1 MKFVVRVAFA
11 VAFFFSLVSLQAFA
25 AEPVVNTDQIVANHL
40 NSIGPEAVRTGGQG
54 RVAEGAAQFRIL
66 TGGSATIDGK
76 SVLVSTGRKFQF
88 MMKFLNTD
96 YHGERIVFDGDR
108 VQIAGATAQQARSIF
123 GEFIRTQD
131 VIIREGLLGGVLSTS
146 WPLLNLGDR
155 KAKLSYDGLKMIDGK
170 KLIDLRYKPK
180 KDSDMDIHLYF
191 EPDTYRH
198 VKSVYTMSI
207 RAGIAKAGFGDVPT
221 PGKGEVDITS
231 APIAPS
237 TSETA
242 SARQNETRYRIEE
255 SFGDFKTTDGV
266 TMPTQHVLKYT
277 QELQN
282 GRTNLW
288 EWDMSEKQI
297 SNNISLDPRNFEV
310 K

>member
-25 AEPVVNTDQIVANHL
+25 AEPVVNPEQIVANHL
-40 NSIGPEAVRTGGQG
+40 NSIGAEAVRTGGQG
-54 RVAEGAAQFRIL
+54 RVAQGAAQFRIL
-66 TGGSATIDGK
+66 TGGSATLDGK
-76 SVLVSTGRKFQF
+76 SVLVSTGRKFHF
-88 MMKFLNTD
+88 MMKFSTTD
-96 YHGERIVFDGDR
+96 YHGERIVFDGER
-108 VQIAGATAQQARSIF
+108 VQVASATAQQTRSIF

-131 VIIREGLLGGVLSTS
+131 TIIREGLLGGALSTS

-155 KAKLSYDGLKMIDGK
+155 KAKLSYDGLKAIDGK
-170 KLIDLRYKPK
+170 KLIDVRYKPK
-180 KDSDMDIHLYF
+180 KSSDLDIHLYF
-191 EPDTYRH
+191 DPETYRH

-207 RAGIAKAGFGDVPT
+207 KAGIVQAPNAGT
-221 PGKGEVDITS
+221 PIPALNQQDASSPVSRDTGETL
-231 APIAPS
+231 
-237 TSETA
+237 

-255 SFGDFKTTDGV
+255 TFGDFKTTDGV
-266 TMPTQHVLKYT
+266 TLPTQYVLKYT
-277 QELQN
+277 QELQD

-297 SNNISLDPRNFEV
+297 SNNVSLDPRNFEV

>member
-1 MKFVVRVAFA
+1 
-11 VAFFFSLVSLQAFA
+11 
-25 AEPVVNTDQIVANHL
+25 
-40 NSIGPEAVRTGGQG
+40 
-54 RVAEGAAQFRIL
+54 
-66 TGGSATIDGK
+66 
-76 SVLVSTGRKFQF
+76 
-88 MMKFLNTD
+88 
-96 YHGERIVFDGDR
+96 VFDGER
-108 VQIAGATAQQARSIF
+108 VQVASATAQQTRSIF

-131 VIIREGLLGGVLSTS
+131 TIIREGLLGGALSTS

-155 KAKLSYDGLKMIDGK
+155 KAKLSYDGLKAIDGK
-170 KLIDLRYKPK
+170 KLIDVRYKPK
-180 KDSDMDIHLYF
+180 KSSDLDIHLYF
-191 EPDTYRH
+191 DPETYRH

-207 RAGIAKAGFGDVPT
+207 KAGIVQAPNAGT
-221 PGKGEVDITS
+221 PIPALNQQDASSPVSRDTGETL
-231 APIAPS
+231 
-237 TSETA
+237 

-255 SFGDFKTTDGV
+255 TFGDFKTTDGV
-266 TMPTQHVLKYT
+266 TLPTQYVLKYT

>member
-11 VAFFFSLVSLQAFA
+11 VVLFFSLVSLHAFA
-25 AEPVVNTDQIVANHL
+25 AEPVVNPDQIVANHL

-66 TGGSATIDGK
+66 TGGSATVDGK

-88 MMKFLNTD
+88 MMKFPNTD

-131 VIIREGLLGGVLSTS
+131 AIIREGLLGGVLSTS
-146 WPLLNLGDR
+146 WPLLNLADR
-155 KAKLSYDGLKMIDGK
+155 KAKLSYEGLKTIDGK
-170 KLIDLRYKPK
+170 KLIDVRYKPK
-180 KDSDMDIHLYF
+180 KSSDLDIHLYF

-207 RAGIAKAGFGDVPT
+207 RAGIAQAGNAGNPIPAINQQDAS
-221 PGKGEVDITS
+221 S
-231 APIAPS
+231 APITRDTA
-237 TSETA
+237 ETV

-255 SFGDFKTTDGV
+255 TFGDFKTTDGV
-266 TMPTQHVLKYT
+266 TLPTQYVLKYT
-277 QELQN
+277 QELQD
-282 GRTNLW
+282 GRTNFW

-297 SNNISLDPRNFEV
+297 SNNVSLDPRNFEV